1 MSYYKI
7 VGDGLKAI
15 LMGDT
20 SWLKNLPKL
29 KKPPIVA
36 VPNNDESFFGN
47 ELIDS
52 YKMAIIMHDSLQ
64 DSFPRYHEMLHID
77 EMIALHRKM
86 FPHYQGV
93 DYSKSD
99 CVCYNDLPM
108 YEEDD
113 DWTKALLRDG
123 ARQIDIDLSNAI
135 CMHREPEV
143 IKLLQS
149 GATPYFIDYE
159 DCFGTLYYEN
169 CAPALGRLDIDID
182 FYWTEVPKKFPDHI
196 DDMTED
202 ELCDTFFA
210 LYNIAGHSHILRV
223 VDKHILPEVKAKG
236 EELLEKYCGK
246 DI

>member
-1 MSYYKI
+1 MAYYKT

-29 KKPPIVA
+29 KRPPIIA
-36 VPNNDESFFGN
+36 VPNDGFFGD

-52 YKMAIIMHDSLQ
+52 YKMAIIMHESLL
-64 DSFPRYHEMLHID
+64 DDLPEYHEKFHAEELCT
-77 EMIALHRKM
+77 LHRKM
-86 FPHYQGV
+86 FPHYEGV

-113 DWTKALLRDG
+113 EWTKALLEEG
-123 ARQIDIDLSNAI
+123 VRQIDIDLSNAI
-135 CMHREPEV
+135 VMHRELEV
-143 IKLLQS
+143 IKLLKS

-169 CAPALGRLDIDID
+169 CAPALGKLDVDID

-196 DDMTED
+196 DEMTEG

-223 VDKHILPEVKAKG
+223 VDKFILPEVKAKG

>member
-29 KKPPIVA
+29 KKPPIIA
-36 VPNNDESFFGN
+36 VPNNEIFVGDEM
-47 ELIDS
+47 IDS
-52 YKMAIIMHDSLQ
+52 YKMAIIMYDSLL
-64 DSFPRYHEMLHID
+64 DDLPEYHEKFHAEEMCTLHQ
-77 EMIALHRKM
+77 KM
-86 FPHYQGV
+86 FPLYEGV

>member
-1 MSYYKI
+1 MAYYKT

-29 KKPPIVA
+29 KRPPIIA
-36 VPNNDESFFGN
+36 VLNDGCFGDR
-47 ELIDS
+47 LIDS
-52 YKMAIIMHDSLQ
+52 YKMALIMNDSLQ
-64 DSFPRYHEMLHID
+64 DFPTYHKNLHVNEMCVLHQ
-77 EMIALHRKM
+77 KM
-86 FPHYQGV
+86 FPHYEGV

-99 CVCYNDLPM
+99 CVCYNDYPM
-108 YEEDD
+108 YTEDD
-113 DWTKALLRDG
+113 VQTKALLESG
-123 ARQIDIDLSNAI
+123 VRQIDIDLSNAI
-135 CMHREPEV
+135 VMHRETEV
-143 IKLLQS
+143 IKLLKS

-169 CAPALGRLDIDID
+169 CAPALGKLDVDID
-182 FYWTEVPKKFPDHI
+182 FYWTEVPKKFSDHI
-196 DDMTED
+196 NEMTED

-223 VDKHILPEVKAKG
+223 VDKFILPEVKAKG